1 MGNWHL
7 SPPVT
12 GYMANSYS
20 TNTKV
25 AWDWGNGT
33 AEGKVRRVF
42 REKVTRKIDGSEI
55 TRNGSDDDPAY
66 LLEQDDG
73 SEVLKL
79 HSELRKA

>member
-1 MGNWHL
+1 
-7 SPPVT
+7 
-12 GYMANSYS
+12 MADSYA

-25 AWDWGNGT
+25 EWDWGNGT
-33 AEGKVRRVF
+33 ATAKVRRVF
-42 REKVTRKIDGSEI
+42 REKVTKTLDGSEV

-79 HSELRKA
+79 HSELRKAS